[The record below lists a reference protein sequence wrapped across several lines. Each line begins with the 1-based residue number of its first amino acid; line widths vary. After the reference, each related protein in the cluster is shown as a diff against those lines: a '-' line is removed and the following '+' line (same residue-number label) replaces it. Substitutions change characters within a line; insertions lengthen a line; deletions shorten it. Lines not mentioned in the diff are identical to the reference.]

1 MILRRFLIKS
11 YVGRFIGAYHRRIP
25 FSLTKSARL
34 LIAYTKDC
42 RLNAGAQIFGR
53 IVAQGLSEGNA
64 HPVDVEAIT
73 EKIAGRLPHGNVPVA
88 VDHIAAQ
95 AAIGRLCITTL
106 QSLDIADWR
115 DSYAAFCRRVF
126 AAGLGMY
133 VGQTNAELGQAA
145 QVLIDM
151 VSLRY
156 VDPATFETWDSQR
169 RRFLAGLIVGDA
181 MAADFLGQ
189 QRAGI
194 KKPRP
199 NDEVNTLF
207 GNYIMFDRAE
217 MSTKGTTLPLRVQPA
232 GPGMTPNSP
241 Q

>member
-1 MILRRFLIKS
+1 
-11 YVGRFIGAYHRRIP
+11 
-25 FSLTKSARL
+25 
-34 LIAYTKDC
+34 
-42 RLNAGAQIFGR
+42 
-53 IVAQGLSEGNA
+53 
-64 HPVDVEAIT
+64 
-73 EKIAGRLPHGNVPVA
+73 
-88 VDHIAAQ
+88 
-95 AAIGRLCITTL
+95 
-106 QSLDIADWR
+106 
-115 DSYAAFCRRVF
+115 
-126 AAGLGMY
+126 MY